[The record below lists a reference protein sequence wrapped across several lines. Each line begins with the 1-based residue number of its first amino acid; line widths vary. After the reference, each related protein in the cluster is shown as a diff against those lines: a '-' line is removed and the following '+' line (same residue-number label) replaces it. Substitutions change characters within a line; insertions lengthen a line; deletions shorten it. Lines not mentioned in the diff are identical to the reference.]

1 MCAHDALI
9 LFDVVCGYV
18 WLCVMVCGC
27 EWLLFFVVCGYVG
40 VRACAMRFEDWLL
53 VD

>member
-1 MCAHDALI
+1 MWFCVL
-9 LFDVVCGYV
+9 VCDGLK
-18 WLCVMVCGC
+18 LCVVVV
-27 EWLLFFVVCGYVG
+27 FVVCGYVG